1 MQFGKKWK
9 KPQPSAN
16 NAAQTPNKFNQ
27 TVGSG
32 RHGVEIFIHVFFDL
46 RNRLCAVRPNALK
59 ELKMKKRSATHHG
72 IFSQPGELWH
82 NRGPFDTII
91 RHDRKH
97 PPVDEPE
104 LIATTHLELRR
115 YVFGFMLIGTT
126 SRIKT
131 LFIVRLILRPAYVR
145 ATLEAESF

>member
-1 MQFGKKWK
+1 MV
-9 KPQPSAN
+9 
-16 NAAQTPNKFNQ
+16 
-27 TVGSG
+27 VGI
-32 RHGVEIFIHVFFDL
+32 RQLMAFQEV
-46 RNRLCAVRPNALK
+46 RNRT
-59 ELKMKKRSATHHG
+59 ELTVC
-72 IFSQPGELWH
+72 ELWH

-104 LIATTHLELRR
+104 LIATSHLELRR

-131 LFIVRLILRPAYVR
+131 LFIVRLILRPAYVC